1 MALSGAV
8 VITATKVVDGK
19 NQRIAYSGT
28 GKDFTL
34 LTANIKHIEGTGTS
48 DEDSLVLLNDGSIYI
63 GQVAFDDL
71 NASISATDAT
81 GS

>member
-1 MALSGAV
+1 MALKGAV
-8 VITATKVVDGK
+8 VITATKVVDGVNK
-19 NQRIAYSGT
+19 RVAYSGS

-34 LTANIKHIEGTGTS
+34 ITANIKSIEAYGAS

-71 NASISATDAT
+71 NTGISATDET

>member
-1 MALSGAV
+1 LAQKSQV
-8 VITATKVVDGK
+8 VITATKYVDGVSK
-19 NQRIAYSGT
+19 SVKYSGS

-34 LTANIKHIEGTGTS
+34 FTAQIKHIEPYGSS

-71 NASISATDAT
+71 NTGISATDET